1 MTQQSQ
7 KPKEIALV
15 YSAITTSQIMNSS
28 QHHVASTP
36 EGCRISRDGEIGFVV
51 SCGMD
56 RKGQRR
62 VPTMPAA
69 YAICQQLMPRKQATV
84 SRITSF

>member
-1 MTQQSQ
+1 MTHQGQ
-7 KPKEIALV
+7 KPEEIMLV
-15 YSAITTSQIMNSS
+15 YSILTTSQIMNSS

-69 YAICQQLMPRKQATV
+69 YAVCQQLMPRKLATL
-84 SRITSF
+84 SRISSL